1 MKNRRPLSI
10 ALDYVGIIA
19 LAGAGLALGG
29 ALWFAASL
37 AEPIWLRAFGYCLMA
52 ATGAFLTARV
62 SELMLVFARAGDG
75 VAEIALEPLSDN
87 VEALPSRLPRA
98 A

>member
-1 MKNRRPLSI
+1 MKKRSPLSTI
-10 ALDYVGIIA
+10 LDSIGIIA
-19 LAGAGLALGG
+19 LVGAALALGG

-37 AEPIWLRAFGYCLMA
+37 AEAVWLRAFGYCLMA
-52 ATGAFLTARV
+52 ATGALLGARV
-62 SELMLVFARAGDG
+62 SELVVVFVQSGDSTG
-75 VAEIALEPLSDN
+75 EIALEPLSDN